1 MARFSSE
8 ILLPFPNLNDL
19 NGREVKKQAIS
30 LGFFRILRGEYL
42 LKQKIVVVKPTEWKF
57 SYS

>member
-1 MARFSSE
+1 MTRFSSE

-30 LGFFRILRGEYL
+30 LDFFRILCGEYL